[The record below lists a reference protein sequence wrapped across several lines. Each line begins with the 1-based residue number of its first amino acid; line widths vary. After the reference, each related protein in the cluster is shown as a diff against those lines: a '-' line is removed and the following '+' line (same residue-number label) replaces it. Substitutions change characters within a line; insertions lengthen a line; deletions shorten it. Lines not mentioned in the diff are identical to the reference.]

1 MTVAVLARPVIRDLP
16 IHLPIQS
23 LAPTFHPTKLQGH
36 IETEKNT
43 FFLSDDKQ
51 ANRELLREGVKGM
64 LDKVRTEFMDS
75 IQKDILLEWFKTL
88 SIPQ

>member
-1 MTVAVLARPVIRDLP
+1 MLLLFNQPN
-16 IHLPIQS
+16 
-23 LAPTFHPTKLQGH
+23 LQRH
-36 IETEKNT
+36 IETESNT

-75 IQKDILLEWFKTL
+75 IQNDVLQTL
-88 SIPQ
+88 SIPRQHAMDALDGRPLSTIPLETR